1 MSRQRIRASMLESST
16 EPCPHCGGT
25 GHVRSVPSVA
35 LQLLRSLEETL
46 MKGATHN
53 LIVRTRTNV
62 ALYVLN
68 QKRGHLRD
76 LEHSFKVGLSV
87 VADPGIAG
95 QQSFIIDR
103 GEQVHTLE
111 AAKALL
117 AAQLAAFPP
126 QPEEAAEDEQPLD
139 TEAETETGDTEA
151 RTDEQAVS
159 EAEGDGR
166 KRKRR
171 RSRRERSVEIRE
183 DQIAPEDDTDNVLI
197 PADFAAARFMT
208 GDVENDGDDA
218 EAQDAEAQA
227 DQSPD
232 EERRPRRRGRRG
244 GRRRRGST
252 GTGLAGSISD
262 ELGPT
267 SASEV
272 VEAVADFDSAP
283 IAPEPEPQAGSP
295 DVEAQPK
302 NSAVQPDIASPPDD
316 AKDQAISETEKTVR
330 RRSTVREKV
339 SFTSEEAPPVAPAAQ
354 SQPAETAPEPQQPPD
369 ESNEDR
375 PRRAGWWSRRF
386 GNGG

>member
-1 MSRQRIRASMLESST
+1 
-16 EPCPHCGGT
+16 
-25 GHVRSVPSVA
+25 
-35 LQLLRSLEETL
+35 
-46 MKGATHN
+46 
-53 LIVRTRTNV
+53 
-62 ALYVLN
+62 
-68 QKRGHLRD
+68 
-76 LEHSFKVGLSV
+76 
-87 VADPGIAG
+87 
-95 QQSFIIDR
+95 
-103 GEQVHTLE
+103 
-111 AAKALL
+111 
-117 AAQLAAFPP
+117 
-126 QPEEAAEDEQPLD
+126 
-139 TEAETETGDTEA
+139 
-151 RTDEQAVS
+151 
-159 EAEGDGR
+159 
-166 KRKRR
+166 
-171 RSRRERSVEIRE
+171 
-183 DQIAPEDDTDNVLI
+183 VLI

-354 SQPAETAPEPQQPPD
+354 SQPEETAPEPQQPPD